1 MRRWAVVALALAV
14 VVPGPARGDAAGWR
28 GLELRLVPPPGFS
41 PLARCA
47 ELAPAL
53 ALVDHG
59 RTGCIERGPDRLVDL
74 AGARPLRL
82 TVSAPSPGDLERSL
96 ADAVGGLLGGRLGL
110 EGPEARNAGRL
121 LFAAGLP
128 EDGRF
133 ALAPSGAFRDR
144 LTGRTLPF
152 GDAFAL
158 YRLGIPDVPSPG
170 RAALELGV
178 ALGVGSIWYWT
189 ATSVNAPD
197 WQYMSFGDSLYK
209 KLVTFEAWR
218 FDDNSIHLNSPGHAL
233 SGAVYYLLGR
243 SNGLGS
249 LLSFGVAAAE
259 SAAWELLPEYRE
271 VFGINDVILGSFGGL
286 AIGEPM
292 FQLGRFFARASDNP
306 WWQIFAD
313 LFGFPDALHRWATGA
328 RPAHDP
334 LEDAFGL
341 PGDVPHRIE
350 FALGGL
356 ATERTALD
364 PWRGD
369 LEARFDAELF
379 LLPEH
384 LRPVSVSGLSL
395 SPPRVGLD
403 VDLAYG
409 PSGLVDVRFRANTV
423 LAAWHEQVIT
433 TTSRGLSG
441 HGLLLGLA
449 SDFRH
454 EEHPLPGLIDY
465 MGVAGLLG
473 PVADLF
479 VVDGPWQLRL
489 QAEVYPDFALVR
501 ALALPAYAESHG
513 LEGAK
518 SVLRHEGYYPAR
530 GVTLFGRL
538 TLDYGPVGVGVEATA
553 DRFDSIEGLDRFQA
567 AVTDDFHLVDT
578 RLAVRLFGR
587 YRVPRSAMVL
597 SVRYEVHHRTGAIRE
612 VRAVNDDRAFSFLIG
627 WSL

>member
-1 MRRWAVVALALAV
+1 MRRWLIAAVALVAL
-14 VVPGPARGDAAGWR
+14 VPATARAGEDGWR
-28 GLELRLVPPPGFS
+28 GLELRLVPPPGLS

-47 ELAPAL
+47 ELAPVL
-53 ALVDHG
+53 ARLDHG
-59 RTGCIERGPDRLVDL
+59 RTDCVEWGPERRVDL
-74 AGARPLRL
+74 TGSRPLRL
-82 TVSAPSPGDLERSL
+82 TVSAPSAEDLDRSL
-96 ADAVGGLLGGRLGL
+96 VDTVDGLLAGRLGL
-110 EGPEARNAGRL
+110 TGPEARDAGRV

-133 ALAPSGAFRDR
+133 ALAPTGAFRDR

-152 GDAFAL
+152 DDAFAL
-158 YRLGIPDVPSPG
+158 FRLGVPDAPSPG
-170 RAALELGV
+170 RAAVELVVG
-178 ALGVGSIWYWT
+178 LGAGTVWYWT

-197 WQYMSFGDSLYK
+197 WQYTSFGDSLYK

-218 FDDNSIHLNSPGHAL
+218 FDDNPVHLNSPGHAL

-243 SNGLGS
+243 SNGLGPGV
-249 LLSFGVAAAE
+249 SFGAAALE
-259 SAAWELLPEYRE
+259 STLWELLTEYRE
-271 VFGINDVILGSFGGL
+271 IFGINDVILGAFGGV

-292 FQLGRFFARASDNP
+292 YQLGRFFSGASGSG
-306 WWQIFAD
+306 WWQAFAD
-313 LFGFPDALHRWATGA
+313 FFGFPDALHRWATGV
-328 RPAHDP
+328 PALRDP
-334 LEDAFGL
+334 LEDRFGL
-341 PGDVPHRIE
+341 PGSVPHRIE

-356 ATERTALD
+356 ATERTAAD

-384 LRPVSVSGLSL
+384 LRPVSVSRLVL

-409 PSGLVDVRFRANTV
+409 PTGVLDVRFRANTV

-433 TTSRGLSG
+433 DTARGPSG
-441 HGLLLGLA
+441 HALLLGLA

-454 EEHPLPGLIDY
+454 EEHPVPGLTDY

-473 PVADLF
+473 PVVDLF
-479 VVDGPWQLRL
+479 VVDGPWKLRV

-501 ALALPAYAESHG
+501 ALALPDYAAAHG
-513 LEGAK
+513 LAGAK
-518 SVLRHEGYYPAR
+518 STLRNQGYYDAR
-530 GVTLFGRL
+530 GVTAFGRF
-538 TLDYGPVGVGVEATA
+538 TLDYGPVGVGAEVTA

-578 RLAVRLFGR
+578 RVAARVFGR
-587 YRVPRSAMVL
+587 YRVPRSSMVL
-597 SVRYEVHHRTGAIRE
+597 TLRYEAHHRTGAIRE
-612 VRAVNDDRAFSFLIG
+612 VRAVDDERALSFLMG